1 MAEGQDFS
9 LMTDRERE
17 VARRLAGRREAAEQL
32 QRDGAQLG
40 MFGSEGEVLPPA
52 SRGPGRPPGAQ
63 NKLKSR
69 LKDYLAA
76 KGYRDPAEHLALLAG
91 LDRRDKHPLHVAAE
105 IAAALGEDVMAVA
118 REMRQATEA
127 LMPYWHAK
135 LTPDVQVTAPSVNI
149 LMQGADGAVGIS
161 LGQGSDDPFAPLD
174 VRVGL
179 LPGPEEGAED
189 QAQGNQALSEGQDGQ
204 SDAASRTDE
213 VSP

>member
-1 MAEGQDFS
+1 MGSGDVKLLNSERAEK
-9 LMTDRERE
+9 LI
-17 VARRLAGRREAAEQL
+17 EQ
-32 QRDGAQLG
+32 GSGQLG
-40 MFGSEGEVLPPA
+40 MFGPEGEVLPPS

-135 LTPDVQVTAPSVNI
+135 LTPDVQVNAPSVSI
-149 LMQGADGAVGIS
+149 LMQGMDGSVGIS
-161 LGQGSDDPFAPLD
+161 LGAGGDDPFAPLD

-179 LPGPEEGAED
+179 LPGSED
-189 QAQGNQALSEGQDGQ
+189 EAQGNQALSEGQGVQ
-204 SDAASRTDE
+204 SDSASRTDE
-213 VSP
+213 VTP

>member
-1 MAEGQDFS
+1 MGSGDVKLLNA
-9 LMTDRERE
+9 DR
-17 VARRLAGRREAAEQL
+17 AQRLIEQ
-32 QRDGAQLG
+32 GSGQLG
-40 MFGSEGEVLPPA
+40 MFGPEGEVLPPA
-52 SRGPGRPPGAQ
+52 TRGPGRPPGAQ

-135 LTPDVQVTAPSVNI
+135 LTPDVQVNAPAVSI
-149 LMQGADGAVGIS
+149 LMQGSDGAVGIS
-161 LGQGSDDPFAPLD
+161 LGQGGEDPYAPLD

-179 LPGPEEGAED
+179 LPGPEEGDED
-189 QAQGNQALSEGQDGQ
+189 QGQGNQALSEGQGVQ

-213 VSP
+213 VSQ

>member
-1 MAEGQDFS
+1 VEIMALDPKQWA
-9 LMTDRERE
+9 TDRAEK
-17 VARRLAGRREAAEQL
+17 LIDAGP
-32 QRDGAQLG
+32 QLG
-40 MFGSEGEVLPPA
+40 MFGPEGEVLPPA
-52 SRGPGRPPGAQ
+52 TRGPGRPVGAG

-69 LKDYLAA
+69 LRDYLSA

-105 IAAALGEDVMAVA
+105 IAAALGEDTMAVA

-135 LTPDVQVTAPSVNI
+135 LTPDVQVNAPSVNI
-149 LMQGADGAVGIS
+149 LMQDGSGAVGIS
-161 LGQGSDDPFAPLD
+161 LGTGIDDPFAPLD

-179 LPGPEEGAED
+179 LPGPDDEG
-189 QAQGNQALSEGQDGQ
+189 QGNQGVSDEAEAQ